1 MRVCVDEFVRERD
14 TQRERERERVM
25 RVLEKEIER

>member
-1 MRVCVDEFVRERD
+1 VDEFVRERD